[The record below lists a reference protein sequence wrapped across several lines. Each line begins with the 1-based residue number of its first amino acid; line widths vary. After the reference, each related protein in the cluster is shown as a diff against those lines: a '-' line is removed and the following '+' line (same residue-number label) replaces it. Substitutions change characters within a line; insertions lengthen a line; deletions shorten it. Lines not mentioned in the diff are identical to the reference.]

1 MGMAGMA
8 GMGGLPMVNPA
19 MMGALLNPA
28 MLAAMMQG
36 GAMQGERAVARVEAC
51 FDDDASVL
59 PHTHMNQ
66 SRTWREAAVCQHA
79 GAAR

>member
-1 MGMAGMA
+1 MAGMA
-8 GMGGLPMVNPA
+8 GMGGLPMMNPA

-36 GAMQGERAVARVEAC
+36 GAMQGEQAVARVEAC
-51 FDDDASVL
+51 FDGDMSVL
-59 PHTHMNQ
+59 LHAHMNL
-66 SRTWREAAVCQHA
+66 SSAWRKAAVCQHA